1 MDTARSDGYLTISI
15 IILVIKFCLI
25 FIHTWLI
32 PGSAFVQTTHAQ
44 DYNFGSSTGIHFR
57 ANLFQPVSKW
67 TFLLWDP
74 SILLKICRWKYS
86 VCIRYDISKLIKI
99 LESKSEVVIDRFK
112 KYKMAVTKDRFQ
124 AIILYKRKR
133 NHSDELVTVDN
144 HQVKIV
150 SSVKIL
156 GLQLDEKLNFNLFI
170 ATFVNLLPTN

>member
-1 MDTARSDGYLTISI
+1 MT
-15 IILVIKFCLI
+15 
-25 FIHTWLI
+25 
-32 PGSAFVQTTHAQ
+32 
-44 DYNFGSSTGIHFR
+44 
-57 ANLFQPVSKW
+57 
-67 TFLLWDP
+67 
-74 SILLKICRWKYS
+74 
-86 VCIRYDISKLIKI
+86 ISKLIKI
-99 LESKSEVVIDRFK
+99 LESKSEVVIDWFK
-112 KYKMAVTKDRFQ
+112 KYKMAVTTDRFQ